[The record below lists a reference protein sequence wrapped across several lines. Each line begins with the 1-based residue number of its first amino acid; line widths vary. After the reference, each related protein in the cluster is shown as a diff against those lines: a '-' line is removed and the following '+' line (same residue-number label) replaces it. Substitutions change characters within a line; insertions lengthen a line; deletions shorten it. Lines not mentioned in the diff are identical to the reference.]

1 MSGWLWK
8 TSKDEFFEKKF
19 GQPLLVLGH
28 PYIEKVL
35 SDVET
40 VFQVR
45 PHQYQ
50 REEKNH
56 LPHPAGNTLPSAV
69 QETDSFLSAEGTLL
83 AHVNFT
89 STRTYSEE
97 LLYQPVLMP
106 GVTLPHM
113 QVFALLIVELHSVPV
128 SPFLQPVEVLLNS
141 SMT

>member
-1 MSGWLWK
+1 M
-8 TSKDEFFEKKF
+8 
-19 GQPLLVLGH
+19 LGH

-45 PHQYQ
+45 PHRYQ

-56 LPHPAGNTLPSAV
+56 LPHPAGNALPSAV
-69 QETDSFLSAEGTLL
+69 QDTYSFLSAEGTLL
-83 AHVNFT
+83 AHVNYT